1 MFLKEKRDGSI
12 KGRAC
17 ADGRKQREGS
27 NKSDA
32 TSPTVALE
40 SVLTTATVDAF
51 ERSEVAIVD
60 VPGAY
65 LTADM
70 DEEVFMCLRG
80 RLAELMVKTAPEI
93 YRKYIYV
100 GSDNQPVLYVKLQK
114 ALYGCLRSALL
125 FYQKLLKDLEDNGFE
140 LNPYDPC
147 VANKVI
153 NRKQFTITW
162 HVDDLKLSHVDAKV
176 VDDTITWLK
185 SIYGEY
191 MRVNTSGKAGAQIP
205 QLPLGDNSTPWG
217 R

>member
-1 MFLKEKRDGSI
+1 MKETFSPVQVKYLSPVQKKGDLECLVFLKEKRDGSI

-17 ADGRKQREGS
+17 ADGRKQREGF
-27 NKSDA
+27 NKSDSI
-32 TSPTVALE
+32 SPTAALE
-40 SVLTTATVDAF
+40 SLLITATVDAF
-51 ERSEVAIVD
+51 ERREVAIVD

-65 LTADM
+65 LTANM
-70 DEEVFMCLRG
+70 DEEVFMCIMG

-100 GSDNQPVLYVKLQK
+100 GSNNKPVLYVKLQK
-114 ALYGCLRSALL
+114 SLYGCLRSALL

-153 NRKQFTITW
+153 NGKQFTINW

-185 SIYGEY
+185 SI
-191 MRVNTSGKAGAQIP
+191 
-205 QLPLGDNSTPWG
+205 
-217 R
+217 